1 MTCGFGSYSL
11 TTINVLTAHKI
22 KKIKIMPTLLKVVT
36 QPLVLW
42 EELVAGRQWTT
53 TLYKKSN
60 FNNDTLLFCVES
72 PYLSHLLKVD
82 Q

>member
-1 MTCGFGSYSL
+1 
-11 TTINVLTAHKI
+11 
-22 KKIKIMPTLLKVVT
+22 MPTLLKVVT

-42 EELVAGRQWTT
+42 EELVAGRQWTA